1 VQGFNTIRLDVL
13 EAVNLFAGP
22 IPTAS
27 LHLQLASMKL
37 PEISQRFI
45 EHAAGGSPVEI
56 EVPVTVVKLTA
67 GFTLA
72 GWTPHVM
79 AQALSGEQTFTCWGV
94 LRDKRSGRAHQARA
108 IIGGYLGKAEMNAF
122 NKGQMHSIDYEIRG
136 ITHYDLTVGKQ
147 RVYFWDFYSQDG
159 RTGDYGQ
166 DMRRAPFGFIA
177 ETRENG
183 A

>member
-108 IIGGYLGKAEMNAF
+108 IIGGYQGDHALRPDGGEAAGVLLGFLQPGRPDWRLRAGHA
-122 NKGQMHSIDYEIRG
+122 SRP
-136 ITHYDLTVGKQ
+136 V
-147 RVYFWDFYSQDG
+147 RVH
-159 RTGDYGQ
+159 R
-166 DMRRAPFGFIA
+166 
-177 ETRENG
+177 
-183 A
+183 